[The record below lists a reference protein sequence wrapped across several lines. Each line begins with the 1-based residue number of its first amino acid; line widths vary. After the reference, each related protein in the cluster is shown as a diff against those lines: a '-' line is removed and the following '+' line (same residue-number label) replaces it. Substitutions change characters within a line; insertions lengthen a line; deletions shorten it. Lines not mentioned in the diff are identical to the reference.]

1 MQSPCISAG
10 GRSPNFEAQFR
21 HTVDVLR
28 TRDPENRDL
37 RPRLRVGSICLGH
50 RRAASKLSKA
60 QKIARSVRRVP
71 AASTYKRPS
80 YAQIAACDQVFGL
93 YRTLINWISLDPV
106 RGTRL
111 WSNCISRN
119 LGFVIC
125 TSYAPLTKPRFRE
138 IQIDHTRV
146 NRTGSSEI

>member
-1 MQSPCISAG
+1 MRKGRGIIGLGCRHLPSLRLQSPCISAG
-10 GRSPNFEAQFR
+10 GRSPNFEAQVR

-28 TRDPENRDL
+28 TRDPKNRGL

-80 YAQIAACDQVFGL
+80 YAQIAACDQVFWL
-93 YRTLINWISLDPV
+93 FRTLTNQISLDPV
-106 RGTRL
+106 RFTRV
-111 WSNCISRN
+111 WSICISRN
-119 LGFVIC
+119 LGFVRG
-125 TSYAPLTKPRFRE
+125 A
-138 IQIDHTRV
+138 
-146 NRTGSSEI
+146 